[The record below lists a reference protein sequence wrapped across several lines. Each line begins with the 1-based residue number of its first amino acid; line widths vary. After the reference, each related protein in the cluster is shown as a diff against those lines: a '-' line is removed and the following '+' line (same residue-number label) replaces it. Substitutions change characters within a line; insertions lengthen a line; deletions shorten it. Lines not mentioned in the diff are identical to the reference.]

1 MCFSLIF
8 VRIENKWAIANGLL
22 KYNSCC
28 AKLLFISITHCC
40 VNDNK

>member
-28 AKLLFISITHCC
+28 AKLLFLILLHT
-40 VNDNK
+40 VV